1 MIPPAEDVPSA
12 EAAVIGKR
20 VRKGRSEGGNG
31 ERLSEFAAMDVSLQC
46 DRIRPRRCPVC
57 AESTAPRIPIVIRA
71 DVCRWIYGRS
81 EIEVFSVSP
90 VIGVLAKLAA
100 ITNVRG
106 AALFGSASCGDKSR
120 LG

>member
-1 MIPPAEDVPSA
+1 MIPSAEDVPPA
-12 EAAVIGKR
+12 EAAMICKR
-20 VRKGRSEGGNG
+20 TRKRRSERRNA
-31 ERLSEFAAMDVSLQC
+31 ESLSEFTAMDVSLQR

-81 EIEVFSVSP
+81 KIEVFSVSP
-90 VIGVLAKLAA
+90 VIGVLAQLAA